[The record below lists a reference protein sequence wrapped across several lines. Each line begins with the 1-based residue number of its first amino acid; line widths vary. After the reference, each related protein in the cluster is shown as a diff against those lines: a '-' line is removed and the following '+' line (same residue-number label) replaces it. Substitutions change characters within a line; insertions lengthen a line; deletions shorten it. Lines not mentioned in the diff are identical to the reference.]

1 MKAIGKYKLMAVM
14 GESEKNGYSNDFQN
28 IFETDLFKIL
38 SATRLAFAAALGPP
52 TGQTAVALKPSE

>member
-1 MKAIGKYKLMAVM
+1 MAVM